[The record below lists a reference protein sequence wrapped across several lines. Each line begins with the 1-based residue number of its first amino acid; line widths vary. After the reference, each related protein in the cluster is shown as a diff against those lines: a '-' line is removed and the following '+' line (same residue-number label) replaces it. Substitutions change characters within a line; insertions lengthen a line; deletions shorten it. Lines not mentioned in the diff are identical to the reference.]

1 MSDELSESLNERISQ
16 SEYVESFPNGKREKA
31 LEHAMDI
38 REFEI
43 DLYWKR
49 ATYFWTF
56 IGASLAGYAAV
67 QASSTIPDKSDLSVM
82 LSCLGIVLSFGWFCV
97 NCGSKQWQENWENHV
112 DLCWRMM

>member
-1 MSDELSESLNERISQ
+1 MSGECSESLNERISE
-16 SEYVESFPNGKREKA
+16 SECRESLPEGKRKEA

-38 REFEI
+38 RKFEI

-67 QASSTIPDKSDLSVM
+67 QASSTIADKGDLSVM
-82 LSCLGIVLSFGWFCV
+82 LSCRASCFRSA
-97 NCGSKQWQENWENHV
+97 GSA
-112 DLCWRMM
+112 